1 MDEHIVGHHRKSPI
15 VSITPVI
22 LNNCS
27 QEEQTPTQSISVG
40 PKRTVVSLRMS
51 YLG

>member
-1 MDEHIVGHHRKSPI
+1 MDEDIAGQHRKSPI
-15 VSITPVI
+15 VSITPVV

-27 QEEQTPTQSISVG
+27 QEEQTPTQSITVG

-51 YLG
+51 HLG